1 MCQVWATRFT
11 NCMCTQFHVLR
22 SCSAG
27 YSTETFCRN
36 DTNQVVSTTTACPL
50 LCQRCYDH
58 EESKLRNNYDQ
69 LISKTK
75 DKGNAAGWCEEEI
88 RRVENELM
96 REKEEKLEKLRLGC
110 YMAIL
115 EEYAES

>member
-1 MCQVWATRFT
+1 M
-11 NCMCTQFHVLR
+11 
-22 SCSAG
+22 
-27 YSTETFCRN
+27 
-36 DTNQVVSTTTACPL
+36 
-50 LCQRCYDH
+50 
-58 EESKLRNNYDQ
+58 
-69 LISKTK
+69 K

-88 RRVENELM
+88 RRVKNELM